1 MLLMISF
8 SDILL
13 IVNVAT
19 MDLISVF
26 SSNINFDTLQ
36 LIHIVKIKIC
46 SVQLSV

>member
-26 SSNINFDTLQ
+26 SSNINLDTLQ
-36 LIHIVKIKIC
+36 LIHIVKMKIC
-46 SVQLSV
+46 LVQLSV